1 MVADFGIAKAL
12 SASKTRAPGG
22 TLTQVGTSIGTP
34 AYMAPEQAVGGDVD
48 HRADIYSWGVMA
60 YELLAHRHPFAERTT
75 AQQLIAAHIAET
87 PRARPASTPAAA
99 LIARTLSKDPDDR
112 PSSAKELIV
121 ALNSVVTTGNRA
133 FIAPSRRRT
142 AVVAGIGIAV
152 LLSLGFFVARRSNSA
167 AVAPDTAAISTIAVL
182 PFVNTSGNA
191 QDEYFSDGMTDE
203 LAHALSQL
211 PGLWLTGRTSAFS
224 FKGTSESASDIGKAL
239 DVAGIIEGTVRRSG
253 DRLRVTASLTST
265 SDGKRR
271 WSDSYESS
279 AKDVFAV
286 QDELTK
292 AMVTAL
298 APALRGEP
306 PAKVAEHMRGTND
319 AIAYDDYLKGR
330 HFWELRGTV
339 NRVRAVENFKRAIK
353 RDPSFARA
361 FAGLAMVYA
370 VLPGYAGDPMDTLT
384 TASVLAAKQALSL
397 DSTLTDAKLA
407 LAYIHSV
414 QGRTDSAV
422 VGFAAV
428 IAHEPQNV
436 TARQWHGTNE
446 LGLGRFDEA
455 IKELRYATSLDPLS
469 AVVQS
474 NLVYALF
481 GAQQFDYS
489 GTLASR

>member
-1 MVADFGIAKAL
+1 MH
-12 SASKTRAPGG
+12 TRIFNAP
-22 TLTQVGTSIGTP
+22 
-34 AYMAPEQAVGGDVD
+34 A
-48 HRADIYSWGVMA
+48 
-60 YELLAHRHPFAERTT
+60 RTT
-75 AQQLIAAHIAET
+75 HPT
-87 PRARPASTPAAA
+87 R
-99 LIARTLSKDPDDR
+99 
-112 PSSAKELIV
+112 
-121 ALNSVVTTGNRA
+121 
-133 FIAPSRRRT
+133 
-142 AVVAGIGIAV
+142 
-152 LLSLGFFVARRSNSA
+152 
-167 AVAPDTAAISTIAVL
+167 
-182 PFVNTSGNA
+182 
-191 QDEYFSDGMTDE
+191 DEYFSDGMTDE

-211 PGLWLTGRTSAFS
+211 PGLRLTGRTSAFS
-224 FKGTSESASDIGKAL
+224 FKGKSVSASDIGKAL

-279 AKDVFAV
+279 AKDVFTV

-298 APALRGEP
+298 APALRGDP

-319 AIAYDDYLKGR
+319 AVAYDDYLKGR

-339 NRVRAVENFKRAIK
+339 NLVRAVENFKRAIK

-361 FAGLAMVYA
+361 YAGLAMVYA

-414 QGRTDSAV
+414 QGRTDSAEA
-422 VGFAAV
+422 GFAAV

-481 GAQQFDYS
+481 GAQQFDAATREAARVFDIEPDFIDPSLVASYLFGGQPDSALAHLARMQRVDSTALCIRGMLALTYAVAGRWSEYDRIVADVKRNPGTTGAVEVGIIAMAGGDYS
-489 GTLASR
+489 PLSRLLATSAGQREWSVVFLANKCSPLLAPLRNISTVQAFVGTNCAATKWPIKPRGRR